1 MATAPTMTAPESSLA
16 LRGYGGD
23 PARETVETAGA
34 LRGTAVSMSVD
45 GLTPMERH
53 PAWHMLSRLP
63 VVLEAAIPLA
73 RFRVRD
79 LVGLRPGR
87 MVETAWPATSDIPLR
102 CGSAQLSWAE
112 FEVVDE
118 QLAVRLTLLG

>member
-1 MATAPTMTAPESSLA
+1 MTAAPANSAPESSLA
-16 LRGYGGD
+16 LRGSVAETGGNGGG
-23 PARETVETAGA
+23 AAQGIAGA
-34 LRGTAVSMSVD
+34 TLLMSAD
-45 GLTPMERH
+45 GLTAMERH
-53 PAWHMLSRLP
+53 PAWHTLSRLP
-63 VVLEAAIPLA
+63 VSIEAGIPLA

-87 MVETAWPATSDIPLR
+87 LLETAWPATSDIALR